1 MGKVIL
7 HHKQLEVRSHR
18 RHVEHLP
25 RGLGEA
31 GGRASVAPR
40 SVHFLPASLLG
51 ARGLQGSLGKKVGG
65 RELTAEMEFERV
77 ALGCRQ
83 SLGITRKWA
92 PASELGER
100 KGDESPSSRAPCP
113 RSPAFPRIALAALR
127 GRQGLAP
134 GVAGQTPLPARGL
147 RREARLAARGA
158 LAACRERG
166 RGTREPEALGQLR
179 VPTPCHHRHDTAVSC
194 AAGEE
199 SFPRYSQP
207 PSPSADG
214 AKRPPPPIFPWGK
227 GPSPPGREAKRSLRQ
242 GLGGDGRE
250 QVGRERRARAF

>member
-7 HHKQLEVRSHR
+7 HHKQLEVRGRR

-40 SVHFLPASLLG
+40 SVHFLPASLLC

-83 SLGITRKWA
+83 SLGIKRKWA
-92 PASELGER
+92 PASDLGER
-100 KGDESPSSRAPCP
+100 KGGASPSSRAPCP
-113 RSPAFPRIALAALR
+113 RSPAFPRVSPHRARRAPRSPRSRSGRR
-127 GRQGLAP
+127 GTDP
-134 GVAGQTPLPARGL
+134 
-147 RREARLAARGA
+147 AARSRPG
-158 LAACRERG
+158 
-166 RGTREPEALGQLR
+166 
-179 VPTPCHHRHDTAVSC
+179 
-194 AAGEE
+194 E

-227 GPSPPGREAKRSLRQ
+227 RSLSS
-242 GLGGDGRE
+242 G
-250 QVGRERRARAF
+250 A